1 VAAASSKAMCQSSV
15 PAGPVVGPASEK
27 NMLALPESPRQG
39 AVDAQSSCILSC
51 WVSFLKSAAG
61 F

>member
-27 NMLALPESPRQG
+27 NMLALPSL
-39 AVDAQSSCILSC
+39 AD
-51 WVSFLKSAAG
+51 FH
-61 F
+61 